1 MEIAVEQRMPV
12 LPVLVIGI
20 AGLFSVGLIAFWIWM
35 LVDCAS
41 NEPSTGNDKLIWIL
55 VIVLAGLLGA
65 LIYLIARR
73 PQRKA
78 QYGR

>member
-1 MEIAVEQRMPV
+1 MPV